1 MGQDYPQ
8 RNENIKG
15 KKNLKK
21 QWTICR
27 NFAKRKGSLNKGA
40 MKRCSKLVKIGKN
53 IGNRSNID
61 VVVLFKFFFFQQF
74 LKLVYSH
81 DNVFLADMA

>member
-1 MGQDYPQ
+1 MGKDYPQ

-21 QWTICR
+21 QETICR
-27 NFAKRKGSLNKGA
+27 NFAKRKGSLNKEA
-40 MKRCSKLVKIGKN
+40 LKRCSKLMKIGKN
-53 IGNRSNID
+53 IGNCSNVN

-74 LKLVYSH
+74 LKLVYGH
-81 DNVFLADMA
+81 DDVFLADVA

>member
-15 KKNLKK
+15 KKNLNK

-27 NFAKRKGSLNKGA
+27 NFAKRKGSLSKGA
-40 MKRCSKLVKIGKN
+40 LKRCSKLVKIGKN
-53 IGNRSNID
+53 IGNRSNVN

-74 LKLVYSH
+74 FKLVYGH
-81 DNVFLADMA
+81 YNVFLTDMA